1 MSTTPSNHTQT
12 ENNAEQRG
20 EGERLTVF
28 ARKHSRI
35 IHLRGIRARLCGVSL
50 GTDPPPTSKRTEKA
64 LVSMQYTMQTKHVE
78 HSKRKRNEEKTQLD
92 WRKARWLKKL
102 EGDKIYGGIT

>member
-1 MSTTPSNHTQT
+1 MQSK
-12 ENNAEQRG
+12 EGRG
-20 EGERLTVF
+20 RLTVF
-28 ARKHSRI
+28 ARKHSRT

-50 GTDPPPTSKRTEKA
+50 GTEPPPTSKQTEKA
-64 LVSMQYTMQTKHVE
+64 LVSMQYTMQTKYVE
-78 HSKRKRNEEKTQLD
+78 HSKRNKETKKKTQLD